1 MIEKLLKQRDHF
13 NLQETLNT
21 VDYYHKIYATNMEK
35 FFKILSN
42 LTEGVSI
49 GKLLK

>member
-1 MIEKLLKQRDHF
+1 MVKQNYYF

-21 VDYYHKIYATNMEK
+21 VDYYHQIYATNMEK